1 MKRKVTPPG
10 DRIDLVPLPGKG
22 RGVVAMRRIR
32 KGTLIEAAPVI
43 RLTQRDRPQRS
54 SVLSHYPFAWNDP
67 PYVEAFALGYA
78 GLLNHSKEPNCWL
91 EVDVKAEVIR
101 IWADATIAAGT
112 ELTYDYGID
121 VWFEES

>member
-22 RGVVAMRRIR
+22 RGVVATRRIR

-43 RLTQRDRPQRS
+43 RLTKRDRPQRS

-78 GLLNHSKEPNCWL
+78 GLLNHSKDPNCWL
-91 EVDVKAEVIR
+91 EVDVKAQVIR

-112 ELTYDYGID
+112 ELTYDYGVD